1 MLNRGVNLLCL
12 HSQKKDF
19 FRFERCEYL
28 NKNRFMN
35 NTVKFKQAIDEVAKV
50 TPMLVGESQETFKS
64 RSAEFLKDVEES
76 QFIKVPLVGVFSAG
90 KSSLLNVFTQ
100 KVGMLPV
107 DTAPETAVAYELYYD
122 TNERVEL
129 YREGSKI
136 DTQSLANIK
145 DLDTKP
151 GDIAK
156 VYSNSESIK
165 RLQDKGIIL
174 VDMPGIGSGI
184 ERHDA
189 AIFNYIDKAT
199 AFIVVVDVEQGSL
212 RNSTMTFMQEL
223 DRYGIHPV
231 VMVSKIDKK
240 ATSDV
245 KEVVEY
251 VKYQMTKLGDQSPYV
266 STVCA
271 ANNDVKGL
279 YDYLDTLNAENIVA
293 EGLRRKF
300 EALTNSVVEQLKV
313 RVAVRNADV
322 ANVDQKLKLLEEQI
336 ENVKT
341 ELPTGN
347 SNADTPE
354 KSTQDILDN
363 VKSVL
368 EAKAQDIAQMVV
380 DREDQE
386 TIKAAI
392 VSIVRAEI
400 IVSLKEESEQYTTA
414 LGSSVQDTVKN
425 IAAIE
430 IDDNVLGEFSDI
442 VDGVKIALQTILGTL
457 GGIWGKIASFLLQ
470 YLPNIINWL
479 FGKSKEEL
487 VQEVTD
493 KIKNQCVNKIIEA
506 LQPAIFNITVSNQKR
521 IQERIQQ
528 EVVAKMEQVKEGL
541 REKMADAN
549 KSKAD
554 VEAEIANLNAAISQV
569 ENVVASI

>member
-1 MLNRGVNLLCL
+1 
-12 HSQKKDF
+12 
-19 FRFERCEYL
+19 
-28 NKNRFMN
+28 MN

-479 FGKSKEEL
+479 FGKSKKEL

>member
-1 MLNRGVNLLCL
+1 
-12 HSQKKDF
+12 
-19 FRFERCEYL
+19 
-28 NKNRFMN
+28 MN
-35 NTVKFKQAIDEVAKV
+35 NTAKFQNAINEMAKV

-100 KVGMLPV
+100 KAGMLPV
-107 DTAPETAVAYELYYD
+107 DTAPETAVAYEMYYD

-129 YREGSKI
+129 YREGNKI
-136 DTQSLANIK
+136 DTQSLSNIK

-156 VYSNSESIK
+156 VYSNSEPIK
-165 RLQDKGIIL
+165 QLQDKGIIL

-199 AFIVVVDVEQGSL
+199 AFIVIVDVEQGSL

-223 DRYGIHPV
+223 DKYGIHPV

-240 ATSDV
+240 PASDV

-251 VKYQMTKLGDQSPYV
+251 IQYQMTKLGNQSPYV
-266 STVCA
+266 GTVCA
-271 ANNDVKGL
+271 ANNDVKAL
-279 YDYLDTLNAENIVA
+279 SDYLNTLNADNIVT

-300 EALTNSVVEQLKV
+300 NVLANSVVEQLKV

-322 ANVDQKLKLLEEQI
+322 ANVDQKLKQLEEQI
-336 ENVKT
+336 ANVKA
-341 ELPTGN
+341 ELPTEK

-400 IVSLKEESEQYTTA
+400 IISLKEESEQYTTA
-414 LGSSVQDTVKN
+414 LGSSVQETVKN

-442 VDGVKIALQTILGTL
+442 VDGVKIALQGLLGTL

-470 YLPNIINWL
+470 YLPDIINWL
-479 FGKSKEEL
+479 FGKSKEQL

-493 KIKNQCVNKIIEA
+493 KIKGQCIDKIIEA
-506 LQPAIFNITVSNQKR
+506 LQPAIFSITVSNQKR

-528 EVVAKMEQVKEGL
+528 ELVAKMEQAKEGL

-554 VEAEIANLNAAISQV
+554 VEAEITNLNAAISQV
-569 ENVVASI
+569 ENVVASL